1 MTRLRRGCV
10 SWLLDRGEKVTTP
23 AKPVL
28 LLLVISCY
36 IMSCHVMQNHVAPF
50 HMTSCHAAPTP
61 PLLPELPSATKCYA
75 CDAKRHQVPGNTQR
89 RPDYY
94 ALKSCYYER
103 HAQAPNVAPATRNGA
118 RPACAPSAAP
128 ASRKAPATRDDLRRP
143 NAHHLRQTTM
153 STAKAVAKRQN
164 VLPACVRACVSE
176 GRRQGGRGVV
186 SEWVSE

>member
-103 HAQAPNVAPATRNGA
+103 HAQAPSVAPATRNGA
-118 RPACAPSAAP
+118 RQEVPSLPRETTCVRTKRCARQPKGTGNP
-128 ASRKAPATRDDLRRP
+128 RRP
-143 NAHHLRQTTM
+143 AATKRAPPPPNYDVYCKGCCKA
-153 STAKAVAKRQN
+153 AKCA
-164 VLPACVRACVSE
+164 ACVRARVRE
-176 GRRQGGRGVV
+176 
-186 SEWVSE
+186 